1 MQLNGNKELYDF
13 LMNLAQDLKG
23 RGASELSELVAF
35 ASRQSAGMSTEFLG
49 ESRIALRR
57 IVQEEKGALTASE
70 RADVED
76 VLQQL
81 AVAIDRSPQST
92 G

>member
-1 MQLNGNKELYDF
+1 MQLNSNKELYDF
-13 LMNLAQDLKG
+13 LVHLAQDLKG
-23 RGASELSELVAF
+23 RGASELSELAAF
-35 ASRQSAGMSTEFLG
+35 ASRQSTGMSTEFLG
-49 ESRIALRR
+49 ECRIALRR

-70 RADVED
+70 RADVEG

-81 AVAIDRSPQST
+81 AVAIDRSPQSI